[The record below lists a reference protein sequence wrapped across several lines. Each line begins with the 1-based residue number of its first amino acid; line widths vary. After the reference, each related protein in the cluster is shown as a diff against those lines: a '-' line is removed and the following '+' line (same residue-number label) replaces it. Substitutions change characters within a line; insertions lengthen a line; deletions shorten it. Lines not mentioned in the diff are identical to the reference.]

1 MKRGIEILVMWLI
14 IVTVAEVLSPRTI
27 PHNSDEGLIDR
38 LVMISLPMAA
48 WVYARHSGRVSPV
61 ICYGLIA
68 GVLCVVGP
76 MSAFEDSRGMV
87 RDLTL
92 GWEIAIFSVPVLM
105 ALLCVGVCVLRRYL
119 DGSDERHD
127 AK

>member
-14 IVTVAEVLSPRTI
+14 IVVIAEAISPRSI
-27 PHNSDEGLIDR
+27 PHNSFEGLIDR
-38 LVMISLPMAA
+38 LAVISFPMGA
-48 WVYARHSGRVSPV
+48 WVYARHSGRLSPV

-76 MSAFEDSRGMV
+76 MSAFEDSRGMA

-92 GWEIAIFSVPVLM
+92 GWKIAIFGVPVLM
-105 ALLCVGVCVLRRYL
+105 TLLCVGVCLLRRYL
-119 DGSDERHD
+119 DRDDEHHD
-127 AK
+127 A

>member
-14 IVTVAEVLSPRTI
+14 IVTLAEMFAPRSI
-27 PHNSDEGLIDR
+27 PHNGFEGLIDS
-38 LVMISLPMAA
+38 LVMLSLPMGA
-48 WVYARHSGRVSPV
+48 WVYARHSGRLSPV

-68 GVLCVVGP
+68 GVLSVVGP
-76 MSAFEDSRGMV
+76 MSAFEDSRGMA

-92 GWEIAIFSVPVLM
+92 GWKIAIFGVPVLM

-119 DGSDERHD
+119 DRDDEHHD
-127 AK
+127 A